1 MEALPGR
8 FNKVSAVQTLIP
20 FIKKLFICQ
29 FLLFF
34 MPLCSYAGQRRSN
47 FQAAARPASSATG
60 FTVLFLKTKHAGGK
74 KILNMITY
82 FLLLYII
89 SHIMKLQLVKNT
101 RNFVTFE
108 FMTCP
113 RIKRIVH
120 RMRMKLK
127 QLAGDT
133 GQASKLIKFPFK
145 LRGML
150 SISGFPTLSLLARAQ
165 SVGLLA
171 KIVWRELDI
180 NVYDS
185 WPTDLANFRVVSEV
199 QIMAPNQRL
208 FSKSFL
214 YCRRN

>member
-1 MEALPGR
+1 MPI
-8 FNKVSAVQTLIP
+8 FAVLHAIMQLCWPTSL
-20 FIKKLFICQ
+20 KLSSSSSSCQ
-29 FLLFF
+29 FCDRLHSFIF
-34 MPLCSYAGQRRSN
+34 EN
-47 FQAAARPASSATG
+47 KARG
-60 FTVLFLKTKHAGGK
+60 RKK